1 MQLYNCTV
9 RLNGSMLNE
18 VQKTDVTAAEI
29 KVLKAIHT
37 PPDVGVESVIKITAG
52 KRADRSDDEE
62 RARLEEIYG
71 EAVATNERIRSLDRL
86 LGFEGTPLP
95 QTINGVDS
103 LPPPKS
109 GRRAPKL
116 DPIVE
121 PAQTEPE
128 PIQEG
133 EFA

>member
-1 MQLYNCTV
+1 MQLYTCTV

-18 VQKTDVTAAEI
+18 VQKTDISAAEV

-37 PPDVGVESVIKITAG
+37 QPEAGVDSIHKIVAT
-52 KRADRSDDEE
+52 RRVDRSDEEE
-62 RARLEEIYG
+62 RANLEMQYG
-71 EAVATNERIRSLDRL
+71 EAIASNARIQSLDRI

-95 QTINGVDS
+95 QTINGVDT

-109 GRRAPKL
+109 GKRAPKAE
-116 DPIVE
+116 PIAE
-121 PAQTEPE
+121 IEPE
-128 PIQEG
+128 AESIQEG